1 MVVSLLMMT
10 FNNQVLSQLASIQ
23 SQLATI
29 HANQLRQN
37 TTLTQLGAN
46 MADDFTANTQALMDL
61 KTEVGMLGTE
71 MDTLLAD
78 LLAAQAGGPSN
89 QPAIDAATAAIQA
102 QIDALKAVGT
112 RDMPPVPVPP
122 PAP

>member
-1 MVVSLLMMT
+1 
-10 FNNQVLSQLASIQ
+10 
-23 SQLATI
+23 
-29 HANQLRQN
+29 
-37 TTLTQLGAN
+37 
-46 MADDFTANTQALMDL
+46 MAEDFTANTQALVDL
-61 KTEVGMLGTE
+61 QAEVASLGME

-89 QPAIDAATAAIQA
+89 QPAIDAATAAIKA

-112 RDMPPVPVPP
+112 RDMPPVPP